1 MKVQGGD
8 GLADELAPTCCLS
21 SSYIQDRLKIT
32 MY

>member
-8 GLADELAPTCCLS
+8 GLADELAPTCLS